1 MGPMAAGLRFRVQRA
16 AKKIPQQHRHI
27 DELFGRLQAALTRDG
42 LPEVKEMFLQ
52 YHGAIEA
59 NFAIED
65 DVFFPAL
72 HGLHPELGAELQK
85 LCDEHRSFSKDL
97 EDLADRLDNLH
108 LKTFNSGLHSFIAR
122 LALHEW
128 REERLLAPQL

>member
-1 MGPMAAGLRFRVQRA
+1 MGPMATGLRFRVQRA

-42 LPEVKEMFLQ
+42 LPEVKETFLQ

-59 NFAIED
+59 HFALED

-72 HGLHPELGAELQK
+72 HGLHPEHGAELQK

-97 EDLADRLDNLH
+97 EDLADRLNNLH
-108 LKTFNSGLHSFIAR
+108 VETFTSGLRNFVTR
-122 LALHEW
+122 LALYES
-128 REERLLAPQL
+128 REERLLASQL